1 MSGDDGGVEMEVGV
15 LNSESMSVSN
25 RESMNELSISASNSY
40 SMNSSMN
47 QSMNSLMNQSINQSS
62 INQPINQS
70 SINQPINQSSI
81 NQSINQSSINQS
93 INQSLINQP
102 INQSSMN
109 SSINPLINQSPTN
122 QSTTPIPTIPN
133 SPPPDLEG
141 LLRRIKDSAF
151 VLHACQTVLPRDRNQ
166 TVSLLRFALSYA
178 NTLLRNR
185 GFFAANHSSKDPLA
199 ACVPANY
206 SYSPRDLRD
215 DKELRSLVRYKM
227 HFAVTL
233 LKMRLYKAVLTAGE
247 RGLLAY
253 DWREFQ
259 HKYKMGSIC
268 ELAEM

>member
-62 INQPINQS
+62 INQS
-70 SINQPINQSSI
+70 
-81 NQSINQSSINQS
+81 
-93 INQSLINQP
+93 

-109 SSINPLINQSPTN
+109 SSINPLINQSQTN